1 MKRKIAAIFAA
12 DIAGYSRLVAED
24 EEETLRRLKAYRK
37 VTDEFIVE
45 AGGRIFNTA
54 GDAVLAEFPSAVDAV
69 RCAIDIQESL
79 RTRNSAFPPSRQMSF
94 RIGIT
99 IGDVHES
106 DGDLLGEGVNIA
118 ARLEGL
124 ADVGGI
130 CVSRGVYEQVA
141 NRVSVPFT
149 DMGAQP
155 IKNMDPVHAYMV
167 GNQTGDG
174 KARKSGKSPRDFLA
188 TLFKRV
194 DKHSEGSAAGQSWT
208 ARLGTA
214 CDRQTLQEALVVLLA
229 LVALSKVPDA
239 ATHAPAGML
248 TYVVIGLLSGMV
260 VLVAIWLLD
269 RRLQLGWTDRGKA
282 AVAYGA
288 ICWLGPASIP
298 ILRYVGLGSYDAG
311 YIASTELSFFLGCV
325 GASAA
330 LWRKF
335 RDRTVLAAL
344 MLIALLLVY
353 RYAVFHSSVGT
364 LSLIVIPLPVVLA
377 GCLLTTPQ
385 SRVSSALDAATI
397 TLVWLIPFAMGL
409 LLAAVSRLISF
420 PTILQG
426 DSLIYFFAMAL
437 PTALAWPAAR
447 LARPG
452 FTWSTV
458 SAPVIFD
465 RNLKAG
471 AIILTGIYVVAFA
484 TTSAERNTP
493 FSRCASENGV
503 DACNTVI
510 DSLQTSTE
518 DRINALEIRAD
529 RYMND
534 SKWDQAI
541 ADRTRLIELD
551 PKNPERYTARA
562 ELWDKIDSYD
572 QAIADFDAA
581 VALQP
586 NNPKLYL
593 GRSSLWKEKG
603 DATRA
608 LADLNQL
615 VRLEPSAENFAKR
628 AEFNVASDRAAAAL
642 NDYGMAIKLDPKNVS
657 YLKSRADLLER
668 KGEVDAAR
676 ADYMSIIQLYD
687 ATIASAPTSEAAY
700 ERATLWRRLKDYQ
713 KALADYSLAI
723 RLDPNDKYNFD
734 SRAHLVQE
742 MVDGAPQVMKY
753 LDEFVSKEPTFADN
767 YRIRAEYRDESAI
780 DKNLTD
786 YDQAI
791 RIKPDD
797 VDLRLARAA
806 LLEKKGNLAGAIAD
820 YDRAVQID
828 PRNAQALY
836 RRGMAKSSRG
846 DRTGAADIAAAKA
859 LDPDIAN

>member
-1 MKRKIAAIFAA
+1 
-12 DIAGYSRLVAED
+12 
-24 EEETLRRLKAYRK
+24 
-37 VTDEFIVE
+37 
-45 AGGRIFNTA
+45 
-54 GDAVLAEFPSAVDAV
+54 
-69 RCAIDIQESL
+69 
-79 RTRNSAFPPSRQMSF
+79 
-94 RIGIT
+94 
-99 IGDVHES
+99 
-106 DGDLLGEGVNIA
+106 
-118 ARLEGL
+118 
-124 ADVGGI
+124 
-130 CVSRGVYEQVA
+130 
-141 NRVSVPFT
+141 
-149 DMGAQP
+149 
-155 IKNMDPVHAYMV
+155 
-167 GNQTGDG
+167 
-174 KARKSGKSPRDFLA
+174 
-188 TLFKRV
+188 
-194 DKHSEGSAAGQSWT
+194 
-208 ARLGTA
+208 
-214 CDRQTLQEALVVLLA
+214 
-229 LVALSKVPDA
+229 
-239 ATHAPAGML
+239 
-248 TYVVIGLLSGMV
+248 
-260 VLVAIWLLD
+260 
-269 RRLQLGWTDRGKA
+269 
-282 AVAYGA
+282 
-288 ICWLGPASIP
+288 
-298 ILRYVGLGSYDAG
+298 
-311 YIASTELSFFLGCV
+311 
-325 GASAA
+325 
-330 LWRKF
+330 
-335 RDRTVLAAL
+335 
-344 MLIALLLVY
+344 
-353 RYAVFHSSVGT
+353 
-364 LSLIVIPLPVVLA
+364 
-377 GCLLTTPQ
+377 
-385 SRVSSALDAATI
+385 
-397 TLVWLIPFAMGL
+397 
-409 LLAAVSRLISF
+409 
-420 PTILQG
+420 
-426 DSLIYFFAMAL
+426 
-437 PTALAWPAAR
+437 
-447 LARPG
+447 
-452 FTWSTV
+452 
-458 SAPVIFD
+458 
-465 RNLKAG
+465 
-471 AIILTGIYVVAFA
+471 
-484 TTSAERNTP
+484 
-493 FSRCASENGV
+493 
-503 DACNTVI
+503 
-510 DSLQTSTE
+510 
-518 DRINALEIRAD
+518 
-529 RYMND
+529 MND